1 MAITATI
8 NGTSVNVKT
17 GVVIRDHY
25 NEVLDGGTLVIPQT
39 NKLTIRPFDEIT
51 LTGTQLTGEKRY
63 LVAHYTER
71 QIAFTPVAKYEYNIS
86 LVSKT
91 IKLQRTFLPNISITQ
106 PVTGAGITIAQAI
119 QRYNQI
125 YGEKKVLNFAIV
137 NKWGVSNAILQL
149 TALVPE
155 FTLSKPTLFELFNTI
170 LARENKII
178 RLRGDDV
185 LDVFDL
191 TKKFDLV
198 DTTKLAYTEQTENAA
213 EYLSETEIEF
223 YNVLTDDQNSDAG
236 FDLPIET
243 NVRANASVMN
253 TENIT
258 LLLEKPIY
266 KILSIKYI
274 HVTEREIQ
282 SGNISAYAEFD
293 ITNYVVEK
301 AIYETLTT
309 NPLVEGTKRY
319 QRLFYTQGSRE
330 IGGLMYRPYTLLPE
344 AIYQVATL
352 ATGGDGLIGGLS
364 ISSNYGIGKWLFR
377 IKYIPQ
383 NDAKMR
389 TSKYIKEPY
398 PAITID
404 GQKSNFGNLDL
415 IADEQFKNAQ
425 RIGQPERTINGSRY
439 ATESQIPK
447 LGDYLGSYIVTS
459 REMSYNDGF
468 FIFKGTMAKDYVN
481 KTMYT
486 GVTSKRRLYEIA
498 SGAESVSRHDL
509 VKIYYEFSR
518 TSKSSTYSDF
528 SLPDNY
534 AVRVLDNTADIKP
547 VGVVIRT
554 SNIGSGSS
562 YIQSYAILKE
572 TIEQAAGN
580 SVLWSFEMKDN
591 FSAGVRQDGSIVG
604 GTALRDVSYVDELGR
619 FDILNA
625 IFISKTQ
632 AQTKYTF
639 PASMNQI
646 LVEWGNNQQF
656 MDYTTI
662 TNLNNYIAKF
672 QALPQIAVSDIPD
685 NNILEVYKVLYKDN
699 RETTKITVQHEF
711 VADDL
716 DIVVGNH
723 LAKTT
728 RLFKSTAGTRF
739 FYYSTTHKYNIY
751 ENKFA
756 SGTGQPIA
764 LPNTVVSFVST
775 NKFQARIQINPVNF
789 FNLTGIN
796 WSSLTS
802 WAIATGSGAL
812 ILGLN
817 KKEGDANA
825 PLQIIMNLFENRNL

>member
-17 GVVIRDHY
+17 GVVLRDHY
-25 NEVLDGGTLVIPQT
+25 NEILDGGTLVIPQT
-39 NKLTIRPFDEIT
+39 NKLTIRPYDEII

-106 PVTGAGITIAQAI
+106 PVTGQGITIAQAI
-119 QRYNQI
+119 QRYNNM
-125 YGEKKVLNFAIV
+125 YAEKKVFEFGLV
-137 NKWGVSNAILQL
+137 SKWGVSNAILQL

-155 FTLSKPTLFELFNTI
+155 FTLSKPTLFELFNTM

-191 TKKFDLV
+191 TKKYDLV

-243 NVRANASVMN
+243 NVRANASVLN
-253 TENIT
+253 TENVTI
-258 LLLEKPIY
+258 LLEKPVY
-266 KILSIKYI
+266 KILSIKYV
-274 HVTEREIQ
+274 HVTNEDQQ
-282 SGNISAYAEFD
+282 SGNVAYREYD
-293 ITNYVVEK
+293 ITSYVVERS
-301 AIYETLTT
+301 IYETLTT
-309 NPLVEGTKRY
+309 NPLVAGTKRY
-319 QRLFYTQGSRE
+319 QRLYYTQGSTE
-330 IGGLMYRPYTLLPE
+330 IGGLMYRPYVALPE
-344 AIYQVATL
+344 AIYQIASLVS
-352 ATGGDGLIGGLS
+352 GGDGFTGGLP
-364 ISSNYGIGKWLFR
+364 ISLDYGIGRWLFR
-377 IKYIPQ
+377 VKYIPQ

-404 GQKSNFGNLDL
+404 GQKSNYGNLDL

-439 ATESQIPK
+439 TTESQIPK

-481 KTMYT
+481 KTMFT

-518 TSKSSTYSDF
+518 TSKSSTYTELW
-528 SLPDNY
+528 LPENY
-534 AVRVLDNTADIKP
+534 AVLVLDNTTDIKP
-547 VGVVIRT
+547 VGVIIRT
-554 SNIGSGSS
+554 LNGTS
-562 YIQSYAILKE
+562 YIHSYAILKE
-572 TIEQAAGN
+572 TIEQAARN

-591 FSAGVRQDGSIVG
+591 FSAGVKQDGSIVG
-604 GTALRDVSYVDELGR
+604 GTALREVSYVDGLGR
-619 FDILNA
+619 FDRIIAL
-625 IFISKTQ
+625 FISKTQ

-639 PASMNQI
+639 PSNPFQT
-646 LVEWGNNQQF
+646 LVEWANGQEFMNN
-656 MDYTTI
+656 TTI
-662 TNLNNYIAKF
+662 SNLTNYIAKF
-672 QALPQIAVSDIPD
+672 QALPQIETADIPS
-685 NNILEVYKVLYKDN
+685 NNILEVNKLLYKDN

-728 RLFKSTAGTRF
+728 RLFRSTASNRF

-796 WSSLTS
+796 WNSLTS
-802 WAIATGSGAL
+802 WAIATGSGEL